1 MAAILEGL
9 IKRSRLQPRLEDGA
23 VETPEP
29 VTKRRCL
36 LIDDSRVIG
45 KVARRILEGLA
56 YEVSEAENGEVA
68 LVKCRSAMPDLF
80 MVDWNMPVMS
90 GLEFVT
96 SLRGMQGN
104 RRPKVMFCT
113 TNSNTDDIR
122 KEIEAGADAY
132 VIKPF
137 DQQSLHAKLLRI
149 GAA

>member
-9 IKRSRLQPRLEDGA
+9 IKRSRPHPRP
-23 VETPEP
+23 ETNAAKIPEP

-36 LIDDSRVIG
+36 LIDDSRVIR

-56 YEVSEAENGEVA
+56 YEVSEAENGEEA
-68 LVKCRSAMPDLF
+68 LVKCRSAMPDLII
-80 MVDWNMPVMS
+80 VDWNMPVMS

-96 SLRGMQGN
+96 FLRSMQGE

-122 KEIEAGADAY
+122 KGIEAGADEY

-137 DQQSLHAKLLRI
+137 DQQSLQAKLQRI